1 MAANKVVVTDYTFP
15 DVAQERL
22 AAEARGAAFA
32 AHQCRTAEEVTEAVR
47 GADIVAVQ
55 FAPFTKDAVAVL
67 APGATVIRYGVG
79 YDNID
84 LAAARA
90 VGVKVGYVPDYCTDE
105 VADHT
110 AASVLTLLRKLMPL
124 DASVRAGKWAAV
136 ATAKPIKPFA
146 ETEIGFFG
154 FGQIGRA
161 VHERLVPFGF
171 RFKAFDPALSKE
183 DAASRGIGICPADEL
198 FATSDLI
205 SLHAPAN
212 KMTTNFVNAERL
224 KTMRPN
230 AMIVNA
236 ARGQL
241 IVEDD
246 LAAALKA
253 GIIAGAALDVFH
265 KEPLVMESSLR
276 EAPNLLL
283 TPHAAWYSD
292 AAIGRLQGL
301 VANDIARA
309 LNGEEP
315 RRPVP
320 GA

>member
-1 MAANKVVVTDYTFP
+1 MAEKKVVVTDYTFP
-15 DVAQERL
+15 DVEQERA
-22 AAEARGAAFA
+22 AAEKAGASFS
-32 AHQCRTAEEVTEAVR
+32 AHQARTAEAVVNIVR
-47 GADIVAVQ
+47 GAHVVAVQ
-55 FAPFTKDAVAVL
+55 FVPFTRDAIAAL
-67 APGATVIRYGVG
+67 APGASVIRYGVG

-84 LAAARA
+84 LAAAREL
-90 VGVKVGYVPDYCTDE
+90 GVAVGYVPDYCTDE

-124 DASVRAGKWAAV
+124 DASVRNGQWTAV
-136 ATAKPIKPFA
+136 AIARPIKPFG

-161 VHERLVPFGF
+161 VHQRLKPFGF
-171 RFKAFDPALSKE
+171 RFKIYDPALTAE
-183 DAASRGIGICPADEL
+183 DASALGVTLCRADDL
-198 FATSDLI
+198 FAECDLV

-212 KMTTNFVNAERL
+212 KATINFVNAARL

-230 AMIVNA
+230 AFIVNA

-241 IVEDD
+241 VVEDD
-246 LAAALKA
+246 LAEALRK

-265 KEPLVMESSLR
+265 KEPLAADSPLR
-276 EAPNLLL
+276 DAPNLLL

-301 VANDIARA
+301 VAEDISRA
-309 LNGEEP
+309 LGGRP
-315 RRPVP
+315 LRRPVP
-320 GA
+320 MG